1 MATAILPCW
10 THSFKGCNPNAF
22 KGYDPNAGLPHL
34 SQKPLQFPAHGSQ
47 RNYLVRARYEGK
59 KITIAASDS
68 NGCSRQEI
76 PFGTHSRRMML
87 LLTASLPV
95 MSIQNDLQFF
105 TSNNKFNI
113 HAAEVE
119 EAEGEIIK
127 TEIRKVLSKAKAAGL
142 LRLVFHDAGT
152 FNMAKNTG
160 GMNGSIIYE
169 LDRPANAGLDRSV
182 KVLEKVKAVLDLI
195 MQVSWADLIALA
207 GVEALALCGGP
218 IILIKL
224 GRQDTKSPDPDGEL
238 PAESLNA
245 SDLKEC
251 FQRKGFSVQ
260 ELVALSGAH
269 TLGNKGFG
277 NPTIF
282 DNSYFQILLER
293 PWIKTSKGN
302 EMATMIGLPSDHALV
317 EDDECLR
324 WITIYANNQEK
335 FFDDFAR
342 AYVKLINSGVHWR
355 TL

>member
-1 MATAILPCW
+1 MATAVLPCW
-10 THSFKGCNPNAF
+10 THSFNGC
-22 KGYDPNAGLPHL
+22 DPNAGPSHQCHKL
-34 SQKPLQFPAHGSQ
+34 LQFPAHGRQ
-47 RNYLVRARYEGK
+47 RNSPVRARSEGK
-59 KITIAASDS
+59 RIITAISDI
-68 NGCSRQEI
+68 NRCSRQEI
-76 PFGTHSRRMML
+76 LIGTQSRRMIL

-95 MSIQNDLQFF
+95 ISIQNDLQLF
-105 TSNNKFNI
+105 TSNNKFNV
-113 HAAEVE
+113 HATEVE

-160 GMNGSIIYE
+160 GMNGSIVYE

-182 KVLEKVKAVLDLI
+182 KVLEKVKEALDLI

-218 IILIKL
+218 NISIKL

-238 PAESLNA
+238 PEESLNA
-245 SDLKEC
+245 SGLKEC

-277 NPTIF
+277 NPTKF

-293 PWIKTSKGN
+293 PWIQASKGN

-324 WITIYANNQEK
+324 WIATYANDQNK
-335 FFDDFAR
+335 FFDDFSQ
-342 AYVKLINSGVHWR
+342 AYVKLVNSGVHWR

>member
-1 MATAILPCW
+1 MATSVLRCW
-10 THSFKGCNPNAF
+10 THSFQGC
-22 KGYDPNAGLPHL
+22 DPNAGLSHL
-34 SQKPLQFPAHGSQ
+34 CHKLLQFPVHGRQ
-47 RNYLVRARYEGK
+47 RNSPVRVRSEGK
-59 KITIAASDS
+59 KITIAVSDI
-68 NGCSRQEI
+68 NGSCRPKI

-95 MSIQNDLQFF
+95 ISIQNDLQFF

-195 MQVSWADLIALA
+195 MQVSWSDLIALA
-207 GVEALALCGGP
+207 GTEALALCGGP

-224 GRQDTKSPDPDGEL
+224 GRQDIKSPDPDGEL
-238 PAESLNA
+238 PAESLSA

-251 FQRKGFSVQ
+251 FQRKGFSAQ

-277 NPTIF
+277 NPVIF
-282 DNSYFQILLER
+282 DNSYFQILLEK
-293 PWIKTSKGN
+293 PWIKASKGN

-324 WITIYANNQEK
+324 WITTYANDQEK
-335 FFDDFAR
+335 FFDDFSR
-342 AYVKLINSGVHWR
+342 AYVKLVNSGVHWR